1 MTATA
6 NGSPPAASPADG
18 LLPSTWQERAA
29 KLAHLLTELA
39 DARAHATVLHA
50 KAYLDTEGIG
60 AIREQA
66 ARLASVEAQ
75 RAAGHAQAEVEA
87 YRLLLEVAGRE
98 LET

>member
-6 NGSPPAASPADG
+6 NGSLPAASPAGG
-18 LLPSTWQERAA
+18 LLPATWEERAA
-29 KLAHLLTELA
+29 KLACLLTELA

-75 RAAGHAQAEVEA
+75 RAAGHVQAEVEA